1 MHPQAATAVVL
12 LCFLTPLHAASLLR
26 VSCEGPDVG
35 AQITVNGAFKGD
47 CPLDIQVPEGA
58 VDLRVTKSV
67 DATRERVFEQQF
79 RIGDGVV
86 KKVEATLSAPQPT
99 PAARRRLE
107 QEFQR
112 FKQAAEAGDPEAMFR
127 LAYRYEQ
134 GLGTAAS
141 EADAHAWYLRG
152 AEAGNADAMTNLA
165 YRYQTGRGVARDYVQ
180 AADWYRKAVELGNT
194 TAMNNLA
201 ALYLGGSGVAKDP
214 EAAVRLFEAAA
225 AGGYA
230 DAAANLGVNYA
241 LGKVLPR
248 NDALALEW
256 YRKAAELGSPRGMY
270 ALGTFY
276 ANGRVV
282 ARDPEEAL
290 RWFRA
295 AAAQNFSQAIEELK
309 KRGVR

>member
-1 MHPQAATAVVL
+1 MHPQAAAAAFL
-12 LCFLTPLHAASLLR
+12 LCCLTPLHAASLLR

-35 AQITVNGAFKGD
+35 AQITVNGVFKGD

-58 VDLRVTKSV
+58 VDLRATKAV
-67 DATRERVFEQQF
+67 DANRERVFQEQF

-86 KKVEATLSAPQPT
+86 KKVEATLGAPQLT
-99 PAARRRLE
+99 SAARRRLE
-107 QEFQR
+107 QEFLR
-112 FKQAAEAGDPEAMFR
+112 FKQAADAGDADAMFR
-127 LAYRYEQ
+127 VAYRYEQ
-134 GLGTAAS
+134 GLGTAPS
-141 EADAHAWYLRG
+141 EADAQAWYLRG
-152 AEAGNADAMTNLA
+152 AEAGHADAMTNLA
-165 YRYQTGRGVARDYVQ
+165 FRFQTGRGVAKDYAQ
-180 AADWYRKAVELGNT
+180 AADWYRKAADLGNT

-230 DAAANLGVNYA
+230 DAAANLGFNYA

-270 ALGTFY
+270 AVGTFY

-282 ARDPEEAL
+282 PRDPEEAL

-295 AAAQNFSQAIEELK
+295 AAAQNHGPAIEELK
-309 KRGVR
+309 KRGAR